1 MRGGMRGR
9 LGVSVVRLEGLKR
22 MKGTILALSIS
33 ESTSLPIKS
42 CLINL
47 FSTMTL
53 DLLPAMLPPTSTESS
68 GPHHVPSSTSVY
80 TSPSA
85 SLSHGHNLPVLIAA
99 LQTKT
104 QPPAPPTSLP
114 YAALQT
120 WLASVLRYR
129 LRVRTFV
136 EFNEAGKVSYIR
148 DVVDLR
154 DAWEA
159 VVPFG
164 RAASWVGRRM
174 GGVLLAG
181 VGGIVSSPSTST
193 PRSAAG
199 KGKKK
204 GLYASHLALQDQ
216 LGRRDVHTGIGTDY
230 VGKGTSL
237 NALGLQEAWV
247 PRPSAVPAPRE
258 VLVAPDVDQGG
269 ESSDHH
275 A

>member
-1 MRGGMRGR
+1 
-9 LGVSVVRLEGLKR
+9 

-33 ESTSLPIKS
+33 ESPPLFHKFCLTSLR
-42 CLINL
+42 
-47 FSTMTL
+47 STMTL
-53 DLLPAMLPPTSTESS
+53 DLLPAMLPPASAEFS
-68 GPHHVPSSTSVY
+68 GPHKVPSSTSVY
-80 TSPSA
+80 TSPAA

-104 QPPAPPTSLP
+104 QPPIAPTSLP

-193 PRSAAG
+193 STSAAG

-216 LGRRDVHTGIGTDY
+216 LGRREVYSGTGTDY

-247 PRPSAVPAPRE
+247 PRASAVPPPRE
-258 VLVAPDVDQGG
+258 ILVAPDVDQGG
-269 ESSDHH
+269 ETTDH